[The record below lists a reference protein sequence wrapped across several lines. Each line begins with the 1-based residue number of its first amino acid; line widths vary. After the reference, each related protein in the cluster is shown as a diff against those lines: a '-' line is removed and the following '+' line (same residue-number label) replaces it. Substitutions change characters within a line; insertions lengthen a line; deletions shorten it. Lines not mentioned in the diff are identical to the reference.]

1 MKKKTAGGSER
12 VRIVS
17 YDGGNPAT
25 VSSRIIRERMVE
37 IVLNGRPLISVACT
51 GQHLKELA
59 AGFLKSEG
67 IVEKKGDILA
77 MTVAADGGRVE
88 IRVAAGKSRGIFG
101 RRAGRTLASSG
112 ARGVVRHADAE
123 RGPKRSIPGG
133 VVLKPRQILKLMSGL
148 LRSAVMHE
156 ATRGTHCSALA
167 TPGRIIVSRE
177 DIGRHNTIDMLG
189 GHALLKDLPLS
200 NKVILTTGRIS
211 AEIVHKIRVMGAF
224 VIISHSAPT
233 SRAVALAAELGIT
246 LIGYV
251 RNGKMR
257 VYAHPER
264 IKF

>member
-1 MKKKTAGGSER
+1 MKRKTPGGSER

-17 YDGGNPAT
+17 YDGGKSARA
-25 VSSRIIRERMVE
+25 SSRIVREKTVE
-37 IVLNGRPLISVACT
+37 IVLNGRVLISVACT

-59 AGFLKSEG
+59 AGFLMSEG
-67 IVEKKGDILA
+67 VIGDRKDILA
-77 MTVAADGGRVE
+77 MSVAAKGGRVLV
-88 IRVAAGKSRGIFG
+88 RVASGKIRGIFG

-112 ARGVVRHADAE
+112 ARGMLHHGDAE
-123 RGPKRSIPGG
+123 GAQTKKIPG
-133 VVLKPRQILKLMSGL
+133 VVALTPRQVLKLMSAL
-148 LRSAVMHE
+148 LHSAVMHD

-189 GHALLKDLPLS
+189 GHALLKGLPLS
-200 NKVILTTGRIS
+200 DKVILTTGRVS
-211 AEIVHKIRVMGAF
+211 AEIVQKIRTMGVP

-233 SRAVALAAELGIT
+233 SRAVALSADLGIT

-264 IKF
+264 IRF

>member
-1 MKKKTAGGSER
+1 MKEKVAGGSER

-17 YDGGNPAT
+17 YDGGKPAT

-37 IVLNGRPLISVACT
+37 IVLNDRVLISIACT

-67 IVEKKGDILA
+67 VVEKKEDILA
-77 MTVAADGGRVE
+77 MSVAAKGGRVE
-88 IRVAAGKSRGIFG
+88 VRVAAGKSRGIFG

-112 ARGVVRHADAE
+112 ARGMVHYGDGE
-123 RGPKRSIPGG
+123 RDPKRGIPGG
-133 VVLKPRQILKLMSGL
+133 VVLTPRQVLRLMSAL
-148 LRSAVMHE
+148 LRSAVMHD

-177 DIGRHNTIDMLG
+177 DIGRHNTVDMLG
-189 GHALLKDLPLS
+189 GHALLKGLPLS
-200 NKVILTTGRIS
+200 DKVILTTGRVS
-211 AEIVHKIRVMGAF
+211 AEIVHKIRLMGVP